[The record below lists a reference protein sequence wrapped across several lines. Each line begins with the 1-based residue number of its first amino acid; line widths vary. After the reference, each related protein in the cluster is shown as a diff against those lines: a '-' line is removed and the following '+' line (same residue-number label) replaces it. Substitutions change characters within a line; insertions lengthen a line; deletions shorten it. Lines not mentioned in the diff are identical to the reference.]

1 MQRNPH
7 SYQIA
12 TGYRTFYSLSL
23 IYQPITKKRLFFLD
37 KLADKLKEK
46 GLLLPENKWFTNLCS
61 VGNVGSASIFIMLS
75 ELFHSS
81 KLKKGE
87 LIYLFIPESGRFS
100 YTTVLLKVECV

>member
-23 IYQPITKKRLFFLD
+23 IYQPVTKKRLFFSD

-46 GLLLPENKWFTNLCS
+46 GLLLDEQKWFTNLS
-61 VGNVGSASIFIMLS
+61 YVGNVGAASIFIMLD
-75 ELFHSS
+75 ELFNSS
-81 KLKKGE
+81 KLKMGN
-87 LIYLFIPESGRFS
+87 
-100 YTTVLLKVECV
+100 